1 MISLVPLTVVTMWY
15 LYMIE
20 SDGSILWKAPIDDS
34 SSGFT
39 GSSAFDLNGDG
50 ENDVLIG
57 ATGNDVGGPNTGTI
71 FVLYGPLSSGT
82 DISTNDIDDYV
93 TGQEDYAEISAAM
106 DVADLDGDSWA
117 ELLIGDDAVLFFNLF
132 KLILGAG
139 HRE

>member
-1 MISLVPLTVVTMWY
+1 
-15 LYMIE
+15 
-20 SDGSILWKAPIDDS
+20 
-34 SSGFT
+34 
-39 GSSAFDLNGDG
+39 
-50 ENDVLIG
+50 VLIG